1 MLYFETVKFLEMNRL
16 VVARRQGSG
25 EGEGK
30 RDMFG
35 YERATGKKLMPMDMF

>member
-1 MLYFETVKFLEMNRL
+1 MSYFETVKFLEMNRL
-16 VVARRQGSG
+16 VVARRQGSR

-35 YERATGKKLMPMDMF
+35 YKRAAGKKLMPMDMF